1 MKYPD
6 TVSRTTLC
14 AVIDE
19 WIVGKHAERN
29 RQIMKR
35 RCIDGICLE
44 PLAEEFELSHTQIKA
59 IVRKCEG
66 IILQHI

>member
-1 MKYPD
+1 MKIPD
-6 TVSRTTLC
+6 YISRSALT

-19 WIVGKHAERN
+19 WIIGNNGERN